1 MLTINEAGTVHAGC
15 SLFRLVSDVLVD
27 TNSTV
32 LLCNVHLDS
41 INAVGRFRPVGE
53 DDFTLGSSM
62 LTFYVNGDGITCQ
75 IQTRC
80 QVISHASRWDSCILN
95 FTIQEMGRGGLLL
108 PRPIRISRIGVGA
121 N

>member
-15 SLFRLVSDVLVD
+15 SLFQLVSDVLVD
-27 TNSTV
+27 TNTTV

-62 LTFYVNGDGITCQ
+62 LTFHVNGDSIMCQ

-80 QVISHASRWDSCILN
+80 RVLSHASSWDSC
-95 FTIQEMGRGGLLL
+95 TIQSMLSGGVL
-108 PRPIRISRIGVGA
+108 PPLPIRMSRIALGT